1 MSDNTYTLEQIKEI
15 IAPIA
20 ERHGVDRVYLFGSY
34 ARGEATPQSDID
46 LCIDAAAIR
55 GMFAMGGLYA
65 DLEEALHKRLDIVTV
80 RSLKYNTDEQFLNN
94 MQRDRVM
101 IYEAA

>member
-1 MSDNTYTLEQIKEI
+1 MKDKVYSIAEI
-15 IAPIA
+15 IDIISPIVKD
-20 ERHGVDRVYLFGSY
+20 HGVDRVYLFGSY
-34 ARGEATPQSDID
+34 ARGEANEYSDID

-65 DLEEALHKRLDIVTV
+65 DLEEALQKRLDIVTV
-80 RSLKYNTDEQFLNN
+80 KSLKYNTDVAFVEN
-94 MQRDRVM
+94 MQKDRVL